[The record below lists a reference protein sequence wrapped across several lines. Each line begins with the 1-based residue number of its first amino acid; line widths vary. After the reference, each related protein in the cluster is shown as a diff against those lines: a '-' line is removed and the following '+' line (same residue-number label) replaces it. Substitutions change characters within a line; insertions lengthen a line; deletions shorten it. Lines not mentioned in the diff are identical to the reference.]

1 MRGSY
6 SFQNP
11 ASQVA
16 GLGPE
21 TLAKPIENR
30 IFFAGEATS
39 PVHYATVHGAM
50 ESGYRAADEILAQF

>member
-1 MRGSY
+1 M
-6 SFQNP
+6 
-11 ASQVA
+11 A

-30 IFFAGEATS
+30 IFFAGEATNS
-39 PVHYATVHGAM
+39 IHYATVHGAI

>member
-1 MRGSY
+1 M
-6 SFQNP
+6 
-11 ASQVA
+11 A

-39 PVHYATVHGAM
+39 PVHYATVHGAI